1 MVQVGLRR
9 IPIWYKD
16 LLMTR
21 ISGDRKMDLTMK
33 GRRPQ
38 DGPDDEGKRT
48 PPQQTTRPQEP
59 GIQNE

>member
-1 MVQVGLRR
+1 
-9 IPIWYKD
+9 
-16 LLMTR
+16 MTR